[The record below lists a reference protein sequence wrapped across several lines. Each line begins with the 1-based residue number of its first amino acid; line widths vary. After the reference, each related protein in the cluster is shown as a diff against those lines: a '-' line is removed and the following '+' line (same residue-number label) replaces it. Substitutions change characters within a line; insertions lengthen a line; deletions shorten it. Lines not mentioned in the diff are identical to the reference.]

1 MARLEGSTF
10 VKRFKLASR
19 EQASIGGRLAGL
31 AAEAFVA
38 TDERPAK
45 VDEAIGGVREL
56 TERETDK
63 VSALMDDMQAYL
75 DRRQLPAFR
84 TVLEEMKD
92 LDALGSL
99 RQLADDVATKTGMSI
114 TQAEFWSDTFDRLGD
129 DLVPP
134 REGGGGGEGEGEQRE
149 SVPPEVVLE
158 TMKILEEEVNLREET
173 RVAQQA
179 KDAVDAEAF
188 AATAAALAERQ
199 EGLADR
205 IVDIVDRL
213 LEEPDGERQFA
224 QELGLFD
231 KVEEVMVEA
240 ADILGSPDTGPKAV
254 GAETEAIE
262 LLLAAQAASS
272 NGGGGGGG
280 GGGGTPG
287 GGATGTAS
295 DSALALV
302 GAGNRSAAEAG
313 GEDEQATG
321 VSGRV
326 LPDEFRAG
334 LDAYFNR
341 LEKERP

>member
-1 MARLEGSTF
+1 
-10 VKRFKLASR
+10 
-19 EQASIGGRLAGL
+19 
-31 AAEAFVA
+31 
-38 TDERPAK
+38 
-45 VDEAIGGVREL
+45 
-56 TERETDK
+56 
-63 VSALMDDMQAYL
+63 
-75 DRRQLPAFR
+75 
-84 TVLEEMKD
+84 
-92 LDALGSL
+92 
-99 RQLADDVATKTGMSI
+99 
-114 TQAEFWSDTFDRLGD
+114 
-129 DLVPP
+129 
-134 REGGGGGEGEGEQRE
+134 
-149 SVPPEVVLE
+149 VPPEVVLE

-179 KDAVDAEAF
+179 KDAVDPEAF
-188 AATAAALAERQ
+188 AATAAALADRQ

-213 LEEPDGERQFA
+213 LEEPEGERQFA

-240 ADILGSPDTGPKAV
+240 ADILGSPETGPKAI

-280 GGGGTPG
+280 GGAGGTPG
-287 GGATGTAS
+287 GGATGTTS

-313 GEDEQATG
+313 GEGEQATG

-341 LEKERP
+341 LENERP